1 MYLVIHKNGL
11 NWSVIIFKLIERAS
25 YFWAT
30 KDFNL
35 ISTLEFVNEISLDP
49 RLLNLMGTN
58 VNSNDD
64 DLAYFFSFLR
74 LTFLENTVKQST
86 CFELNQFVSGDA
98 KS

>member
-64 DLAYFFSFLR
+64 DLAGFFSFFETHFFRKHCKTINVLR
-74 LTFLENTVKQST
+74 VKPI
-86 CFELNQFVSGDA
+86 CVGRC
-98 KS
+98 